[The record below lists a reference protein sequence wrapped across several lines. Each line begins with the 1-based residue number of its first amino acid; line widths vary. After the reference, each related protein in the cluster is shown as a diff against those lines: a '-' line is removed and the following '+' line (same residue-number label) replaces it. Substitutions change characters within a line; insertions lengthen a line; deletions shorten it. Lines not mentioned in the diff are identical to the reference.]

1 MKKLLVLVLAI
12 GMIFSF
18 CACGADKN
26 GPTGNEPI
34 DSQTQNDT
42 EKSSNEE
49 TVSKFKVTLVDQ
61 DGNPV
66 PNAMVQICNDE
77 NCLMPLPTD
86 ENGIVEFNF
95 ETSDGHK
102 LVLSPCP
109 DGYETEHVGENY
121 AYIDDGETEYT
132 FEITKK

>member
-1 MKKLLVLVLAI
+1 MKKLLALVLAI
-12 GMIFSF
+12 GMIFSL

-26 GPTGNEPI
+26 GPTGNAPI

-42 EKSSNEE
+42 ETSSNEE

-66 PNAMVQICNDE
+66 PNTMLQICKDT
-77 NCLMPLPTD
+77 CVPKSTD
-86 ENGIVEFNF
+86 ANGVALFDF
-95 ETSDGHK
+95 ESTDGHK
-102 LVLSPCP
+102 LSLFSCP
-109 DGYETEHVGENY
+109 EGYETEYVGDNY
-121 AYIDDGETEYT
+121 IYLEDGETEYT